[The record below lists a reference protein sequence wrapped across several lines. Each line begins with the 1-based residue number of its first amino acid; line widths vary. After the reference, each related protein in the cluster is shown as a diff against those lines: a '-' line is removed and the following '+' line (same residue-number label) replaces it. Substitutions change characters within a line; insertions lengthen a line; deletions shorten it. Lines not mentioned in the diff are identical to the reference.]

1 MRHRYVFIGPLDVL
15 HSRSGCVIISK
26 NDEVMKLTGEKFV
39 ELCFREKEDMLSDYF
54 SSDSQTAVASI
65 INELAANGADKAA
78 LHELVNSVLNESF
91 YTLLLA
97 LDGETSLS
105 GEQICY
111 KLFDEE
117 ANLLNE
123 CGEIEEAAYRFF
135 MEEDES

>member
-1 MRHRYVFIGPLDVL
+1 MRHRYVFIGPLGVL

-65 INELAANGADKAA
+65 INELAANGVDKAA

-117 ANLLNE
+117 DNLLNE

>member
-1 MRHRYVFIGPLDVL
+1 M
-15 HSRSGCVIISK
+15 
-26 NDEVMKLTGEKFV
+26 

-65 INELAANGADKAA
+65 INELAANGVDKAA

-117 ANLLNE
+117 DNLLNE